1 MGKRRPRKSE
11 ARSVKGLG
19 GPKTFIHIGIG
30 QRTLKDRRTSG
41 HVLGKFLPPYTSLHD
56 FDS

>member
-1 MGKRRPRKSE
+1 M
-11 ARSVKGLG
+11 KGLG

-30 QRTLKDRRTSG
+30 QRTLKGRRTSG